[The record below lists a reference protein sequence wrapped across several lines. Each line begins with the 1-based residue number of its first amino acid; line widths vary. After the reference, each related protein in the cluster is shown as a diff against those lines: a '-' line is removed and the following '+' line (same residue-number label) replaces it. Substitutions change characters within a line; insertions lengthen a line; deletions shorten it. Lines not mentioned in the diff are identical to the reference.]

1 MSEGTEPASQV
12 VVLGASGG
20 IGSAVV
26 RELAARGTSV
36 RAVTRAG
43 GADVPA
49 GVEQVAADLATPDGA
64 RAACERATVVYHCAQ
79 PPYGR
84 WAQEFPSLNECILE
98 GVEAAGAKLVFADNL
113 YMFGP
118 VRGPLDDDSP
128 QGPTSAKGRV
138 RKELADALLSEHR
151 SGRARVAIGRVS
163 DYFGPG
169 GSGSVAGLVVADAVA
184 GRKVRWP
191 ARGDVAHTFSY
202 LPDVARGLVTLGE
215 RDEAD
220 GAAWIL
226 PAAPPLTAREL
237 VEHVER
243 ALGRPVKLSIT
254 SKLGMRAAGLFIP
267 EAREIPDIWYQFDA
281 PFVATATR
289 FESTFGSLAVTP
301 IGDAVAATV
310 AWYREQA
317 KDDPDRS

>member
-1 MSEGTEPASQV
+1 VSQKGQTPGHV
-12 VVLGASGG
+12 AVLGAAGG
-20 IGSAVV
+20 IGGAVV
-26 RELAARGTSV
+26 RELVSRSASV

-49 GVEQVAADLATPDGA
+49 GVEQVAADLATRDGA
-64 RAACERATVVYHCAQ
+64 RAACEGASVVYHCAQ

-98 GVEAAGAKLVFADNL
+98 GVEAVGAKLVFADNL

-128 QGPTSAKGRV
+128 QEPRSAKGRV

-151 SGRARVAIGRVS
+151 SGRARVAIGRAS

-169 GSGSVAGLVVADAVA
+169 GSGSVAGLVIADAVA
-184 GRKVRWP
+184 GKKVRWP
-191 ARGDVAHTFSY
+191 ARGDTAHTFSY

-220 GAAWIL
+220 GEAWIL

-237 VEHVER
+237 VQHVER
-243 ALGRPVKLSIT
+243 ALGRPVKLSLT
-254 SKLGMRAAGLFIP
+254 SKLAMRAAGLFIP
-267 EAREIPDIWYQFDA
+267 EAREVPDIWYQFDA
-281 PFVATATR
+281 PFVATGTR
-289 FESTFGSLAVTP
+289 FESTFGSFAVTP

-317 KDDPDRS
+317 RD